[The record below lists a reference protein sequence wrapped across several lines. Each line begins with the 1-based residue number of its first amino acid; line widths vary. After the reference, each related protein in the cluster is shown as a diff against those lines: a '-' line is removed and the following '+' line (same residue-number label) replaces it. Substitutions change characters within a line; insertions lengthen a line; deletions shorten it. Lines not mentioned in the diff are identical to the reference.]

1 MLTRDNLLKPL
12 STLTAFALAMQISA
26 AAFAAPDAALA
37 AKPRNVVVNP
47 ASLRTMLVRSNYG
60 VLENLNLIHQ
70 AKDQVNIAR
79 GNLMPRLNL
88 GAILSGIVTGP
99 AFALQSVSILLPFLL
114 PSNWANLHQSEDL
127 LESQKIGYRLVE
139 LNNYASAYALYT
151 TMQGD
156 SAIRDVVV
164 SEYNDFVTVR
174 DYLINQQKFVGNVPQ
189 EDIDRADAQVNSA
202 AANVSATDELLV
214 SERAALREALALDL
228 SVNLSID
235 TTQVPASAGEGLDVI
250 PLAKKISSLAPENA
264 QMVYMVKAAQEVK
277 YSKEFSFFSGAS
289 LSASAGSG
297 NTPAFNSLSSGA
309 QFSIGFD
316 YIPNIDLASD
326 NIKNLQIHENELV
339 AQQGQLAEST
349 LLRINEAKKQVVLQ
363 TKAETEDL
371 GVFRAEFRKYTLGLT
386 DLLNVIDAERTAASD
401 TAAKVKAQTDL
412 NTLRVTLHRE
422 LLTDQFAS
430 IPGCRIKPAAEEKDK
445 NWLGRL
451 FSPKDYSISI
461 DEACGPAI

>member
-214 SERAALREALALDL
+214 SERAALREAL
-228 SVNLSID
+228 
-235 TTQVPASAGEGLDVI
+235 
-250 PLAKKISSLAPENA
+250 
-264 QMVYMVKAAQEVK
+264 
-277 YSKEFSFFSGAS
+277 
-289 LSASAGSG
+289 
-297 NTPAFNSLSSGA
+297 
-309 QFSIGFD
+309 
-316 YIPNIDLASD
+316 
-326 NIKNLQIHENELV
+326 
-339 AQQGQLAEST
+339 
-349 LLRINEAKKQVVLQ
+349 
-363 TKAETEDL
+363 
-371 GVFRAEFRKYTLGLT
+371 
-386 DLLNVIDAERTAASD
+386 
-401 TAAKVKAQTDL
+401 
-412 NTLRVTLHRE
+412 
-422 LLTDQFAS
+422 
-430 IPGCRIKPAAEEKDK
+430 
-445 NWLGRL
+445 
-451 FSPKDYSISI
+451 
-461 DEACGPAI
+461 